1 MNAELRGVLVK
12 VITYAGPKIYAHPRR
27 LEALL
32 RDLAPDDLREVS
44 VLVEAAERGCVH
56 TLARSHHDGRELN
69 QLARDLSKQSAVAMR
84 WAIWALETWQ
94 SVLEPQ
100 SGLSPQGATKASQIT
115 ERPGTL
121 LQVLTAPST
130 RLSESPRP

>member
-12 VITYAGPKIYAHPRR
+12 VIAYAGPEIYAQPRR

-32 RDLAPDDLREVS
+32 RDLAPEDLREVA

-56 TLARSHHDGRELN
+56 TLARSHHDGRALN
-69 QLARDLSKQSAVAMR
+69 QLARDLSEQSAVAMR
-84 WAIWALETWQ
+84 WAIWALECWQ

-100 SGLSPQGATKASQIT
+100 AGLSPQGATRASQIT
-115 ERPGTL
+115 DRPGTL
-121 LQVLTAPST
+121 LQVLTATPT
-130 RLSESPRP
+130 RPSESPRP

>member
-12 VITYAGPKIYAHPRR
+12 VITYAGPKIYAQPRR

-32 RDLAPDDLREVS
+32 RDLAPEDLREVA

-56 TLARSHHDGRELN
+56 KLAKSHHDGRALN
-69 QLARDLSKQSAVAMR
+69 QLARDLSEQSAVAMR
-84 WAIWALETWQ
+84 WAIWALECWQ

-100 SGLSPQGATKASQIT
+100 AGLSPSGATRASQIT
-115 ERPGTL
+115 ARPGTL
-121 LQVLTAPST
+121 LQVLTAHTT
-130 RLSESPRP
+130 RPSESPRP